1 MIVVVILVIVGHA
14 PLPSLHFARRIIVRW
29 GTMRNTA
36 KRIADGIDRVIAA
49 IGRAATWCCLYIVL
63 AEFAVVVMR
72 YALGMGSIR
81 LQESVLS
88 AHAALFML
96 AAAWTLQVGGHVRV
110 DVFYAQASPRRRAVI
125 DLVGAIVFLFPF
137 AIAVAA
143 LSLPYVARSWAI
155 LEGSRETSGLPL
167 VYLLKTLIPLFAL
180 LIGLQGIAQ
189 AIRAA
194 LVLAGPPP
202 IPPPQAGEGRV

>member
-1 MIVVVILVIVGHA
+1 MRGPVVQ
-14 PLPSLHFARRIIVRW
+14 FAQKVAE
-29 GTMRNTA
+29 T
-36 KRIADGIDRVIAA
+36 IDRVNAA
-49 IGRAATWCCLYIVL
+49 VGRAAAWCSLYIVV

-81 LQESVLS
+81 LQESVLY

-125 DLVGAIVFLFPF
+125 DLVGVVIFLFPF
-137 AIAVAA
+137 AIAVAV
-143 LSLPYVARSWAI
+143 LSLPYVERSWAI
-155 LEGSRETSGLPL
+155 LEGSRETSGLPF

-194 LVLAGPPP
+194 LVLAGPRAP
-202 IPPPQAGEGRV
+202 